1 MGTYATTSSYDVI
14 LVGTTLDTATT
25 SVISKCIT
33 WAENEINKKLSKR
46 YDVSSWSTAAL
57 TPPMVTTMCEQLALG
72 YFYDNNSR
80 GGKEGGVRADRLIKR
95 VMDNLNELANGQ
107 LELVNSSGSIITA
120 RGTAKGVLSSTS
132 DYSATFAEDD
142 PLNWETDSDK
152 LDDISSN
159 RD

>member
-33 WAENEINKKLSKR
+33 WAENEINKKLAKR
-46 YDVSSWSTAAL
+46 YDISSFQTSV
-57 TPPMVTTMCEQLALG
+57 PPMLTTMCEQLALG

-80 GGKEGGVRADRLIKR
+80 GSKEGGVRADRLIKR
-95 VMDNLNELANGQ
+95 VMDNLNELAMGK
-107 LELVNSSGSIITA
+107 LELVNSAGSIITA

-132 DYSATFAEDD
+132 DYTSTFAEDD
-142 PLNWETDSDK
+142 PLNWNVDPDK
-152 LDDISSN
+152 LDDIADE